1 MSHKC
6 VRCGITFEDNDTN
19 ILRGCPKCGSVF
31 FLYVKGEEDVKE
43 IKAIEEELKHKET
56 TLEEQLEKQIE
67 KERKKE
73 KKEEKKEEEI
83 QVLEPSVEEV
93 KFGVE
98 TIRVP
103 KEGVYEINIEGLLRK
118 RPLIILERGRVY
130 FIHLPSLFG
139 RVK

>member
-1 MSHKC
+1 MAHKC
-6 VRCGITFEDNDTN
+6 VRCSITFEDNDTN

-73 KKEEKKEEEI
+73 KKEET
-83 QVLEPSVEEV
+83 QVIEPRVEEV

-118 RPLIILERGRVY
+118 RPLIILERGHVY